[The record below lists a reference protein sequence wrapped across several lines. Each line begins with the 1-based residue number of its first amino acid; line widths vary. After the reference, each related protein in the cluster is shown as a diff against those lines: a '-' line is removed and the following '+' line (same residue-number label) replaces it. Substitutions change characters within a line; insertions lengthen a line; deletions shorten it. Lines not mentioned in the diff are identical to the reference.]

1 MSLENA
7 FRGQRG
13 RRARWGRGVCRAG
26 SAEGARAAGRAGC
39 RRDGAPGTVPVVPA
53 VLPGGQVAGGAG
65 AGGWSTRFS
74 SPAPDPCSRG
84 PCNEALVCASPWG
97 LTGLCP
103 LAGVAPPGTGG
114 RRGLTCPPAGVGG
127 RECPVRRAH
136 RVLYGRAVLQDSL
149 RVPAGTVPAATGV
162 PGHVLVGTVPTTV
175 ARTARKC
182 HGEVGMAGRE
192 PRGHPSPSADRVC
205 REPCGS
211 GHATASCQSV
221 YVCLGRELP
230 EAAAHPRAWP
240 PSKARTPCVAGKGR
254 SGCPGAAGG
263 GSSGPGQ
270 RQAASSPL
278 PGGTRPGCAPCSPR
292 AREMLGVGPHATC
305 HPVHTRD
312 ICAHHTYDTQT
323 PHTPYTQHTLYIALC
338 THCLHARDIYT
349 HPTHYMCTLYTPR
362 IHHAVHP
369 TPHTQHTHPVMSL
382 VPFPADPRLTPLRS
396 LGGRGTP
403 EQVLVP
409 GPCQVAT

>member
-1 MSLENA
+1 MSP
-7 FRGQRG
+7 RGQSPLPQGFPDTSRWG
-13 RRARWGRGVCRAG
+13 QSPPLWPELPESVMARWAWLGR
-26 SAEGARAAGRAGC
+26 
-39 RRDGAPGTVPVVPA
+39 
-53 VLPGGQVAGGAG
+53 
-65 AGGWSTRFS
+65 
-74 SPAPDPCSRG
+74 SRG
-84 PCNEALVCASPWG
+84 DTRVPLLTVCA
-97 LTGLCP
+97 
-103 LAGVAPPGTGG
+103 
-114 RRGLTCPPAGVGG
+114 
-127 RECPVRRAH
+127 EN
-136 RVLYGRAVLQDSL
+136 
-149 RVPAGTVPAATGV
+149 
-162 PGHVLVGTVPTTV
+162 
-175 ARTARKC
+175 
-182 HGEVGMAGRE
+182 
-192 PRGHPSPSADRVC
+192 RVC

-211 GHATASCQSV
+211 GHAMASCQSV

-278 PGGTRPGCAPCSPR
+278 PGGTRLGCAPCSPR
-292 AREMLGVGPHATC
+292 AREMLGAGPHATC
-305 HPVHTRD
+305 HTVHTRD

-382 VPFPADPRLTPLRS
+382 VPFPADPRLTPLCS